1 MRLTPARAWLTAGP
15 MLLLMVAALLLPFG
29 WRSADLLRAC
39 LGGGECALHELWA
52 DRFYID
58 AIARTVGLSAAS
70 TALGLVLG
78 LGAALHLVAHPRW
91 EKPVAVLAGLGA
103 NFAGVPLA
111 LALTLLLGSQGV
123 LTTLAQK
130 SLSLAGLLQGWDLNS
145 DAGLLLAFTAF
156 QVPLAV
162 VLLMAPVRLLDPAL
176 AEAAATLGA
185 RPATFWRRVGLPL
198 LAPSLIETAS
208 LLFANAAAAYATP
221 FALAGT
227 ASPVLAVRI
236 AAAVSGD
243 IFSQPEL
250 ATALSLVMAVLL
262 LAVIVGGRLWS
273 ARLRRSA

>member
-1 MRLTPARAWLTAGP
+1 MQLTPTRAWLTAAP
-15 MLLLMVAALLLPFG
+15 MLALMATALLLPLA

-39 LGGGECALHELWA
+39 LGPDACVLRELWA
-52 DRFYID
+52 DGYHLG
-58 AIARTVGLSAAS
+58 AIARTLALSAAS
-70 TALGLVLG
+70 TVLGLVLG

-91 EKPVAVLAGLGA
+91 DKPVAVLASLGA

-123 LTTLAQK
+123 LTTLAR
-130 SLSLAGLLQGWDLNS
+130 SAGLLQGWDLAS
-145 DAGLLLAFTAF
+145 DAGLLLAFTTF
-156 QVPLAV
+156 QVPLAL
-162 VLLMAPVRLLDPAL
+162 VLLAAPVKLLDPTL

-185 RPATFWRRVGLPL
+185 SPARFWHRVGLPL
-198 LAPSLIETAS
+198 LAPSLVETAS

-262 LAVIVGGRLWS
+262 LAVIVGGRWWS
-273 ARLRRSA
+273 ARLRRLA

>member
-1 MRLTPARAWLTAGP
+1 MQLTLTRAWLVATPLLVLLATA
-15 MLLLMVAALLLPFG
+15 LVLPLG
-29 WRSADLLRAC
+29 WRSLDLLHAC
-39 LGGGECALHELWA
+39 LSSTGGAPCALHELWA
-52 DRFYID
+52 DRFYLD
-58 AIARTVGLSAAS
+58 AIARTVALSAAS
-70 TALGLVLG
+70 TVLGLVLG
-78 LGAALHLVAHPRW
+78 LGAALHLVTHPRW

-123 LTTLAQK
+123 LTALAR
-130 SLSLAGLLQGWDLNS
+130 SAGLLQGWDLAS

-156 QVPLAV
+156 QVPLALL
-162 VLLMAPVRLLDPAL
+162 LLMAPVRMLDPAL
-176 AEAAATLGA
+176 MDAAATLSATPA
-185 RPATFWRRVGLPL
+185 RFWRRVGLPL

-262 LAVIVGGRLWS
+262 LGVIVGGRWLA
-273 ARLRRSA
+273 ARWRRSA

>member
-1 MRLTPARAWLTAGP
+1 MSLTPARAWLVATP
-15 MLLLMVAALLLPFG
+15 LLALLATALLLPFG
-29 WRSADLLRAC
+29 WRSVDLLRSC
-39 LGGGECALHELWA
+39 LGGGECVLQELWV
-52 DRFYID
+52 DRFYAE
-58 AIARTVGLSAAS
+58 AILRTLLLSALS
-70 TALGLVLG
+70 TVLGLALG
-78 LGAALHLVAHPRW
+78 LGAALHVTSRPRW
-91 EKPVAVLAGLGA
+91 EQPVAVIAGLGA

-123 LTTLAQK
+123 LTTLARH
-130 SLSLAGLLQGWDLNS
+130 AGLLQNWDLAS
-145 DAGLLLAFTAF
+145 DAGLLLAFTLF

-162 VLLMAPVRLLDPAL
+162 VLLMAPVRMLDPSL

-185 RPATFWRRVGLPL
+185 PPGHYWRRVGFPL
-198 LAPSLIETAS
+198 LAPSLVEAAS

-236 AAAVSGD
+236 GAAVSGD

-262 LAVIVGGRLWS
+262 LIVIVGGRWWS
-273 ARLRRSA
+273 GRLRRSA

>member
-1 MRLTPARAWLTAGP
+1 MQLTPARAWLAAGP
-15 MLLLMVAALLLPFG
+15 LLVLMAAALLLPFG
-29 WRSADLLRAC
+29 WRSVDLLRAC
-39 LGGGECALHELWA
+39 VGSDSCALHELWA
-52 DRFYID
+52 DRFYLD
-58 AIARTVGLSAAS
+58 AITRTVLLSAAS
-70 TALGLVLG
+70 TALGLGLG

-130 SLSLAGLLQGWDLNS
+130 SLSLAGLPLGWDLNS

-162 VLLMAPVRLLDPAL
+162 VLLMAPVKLLDPAL

-198 LAPSLIETAS
+198 LAPSLVETAS

-243 IFSQPEL
+243 IFAQPEL
-250 ATALSLVMAVLL
+250 ATALSLVMAALL
-262 LAVIVGGRLWS
+262 LVVIVGGRWWS

>member
-1 MRLTPARAWLTAGP
+1 MRLSPARAWLAAGP
-15 MLLLMVAALLLPFG
+15 LLALLAAALLLPFG
-29 WRSADLLRAC
+29 WRSVELLRAC
-39 LGGGECALHELWA
+39 AGGSGCALQELWA
-52 DRFYID
+52 DRFYVD
-58 AIARTVGLSAAS
+58 AIVRTVALSAAS

-78 LGAALHLVAHPRW
+78 GGAALHLVAHPRW
-91 EKPVAVLAGLGA
+91 ERPVAVLAGLGA

-123 LTTLAQK
+123 LTTLGRE
-130 SLSLAGLLQGWDLNS
+130 AGLLQGWDLAS
-145 DAGLLLAFTAF
+145 DAGLLLAYTAF

-185 RPATFWRRVGLPL
+185 SPARFWRRIGLPL
-198 LAPSLIETAS
+198 LAPSLVEAAS

-243 IFSQPEL
+243 IFSEPEL
-250 ATALSLVMAVLL
+250 ATALSLVMAGLL
-262 LAVIVGGRLWS
+262 LAVIVGGRLLA

>member
-1 MRLTPARAWLTAGP
+1 MSLTPARAWLAAGP
-15 MLLLMVAALLLPFG
+15 MLLLLAGALLLPFG
-29 WRSADLLRAC
+29 WRSLALLQAC
-39 LGGGECALHELWA
+39 LGGAECALHELWA
-52 DRFYID
+52 DRFYLD
-58 AIARTVGLSAAS
+58 AITRTVVLSAAS
-70 TALGLVLG
+70 MGLGLVLG
-78 LGAALHLVAHPRW
+78 GGAALHLVAHPRW
-91 EKPVAVLAGLGA
+91 ERPVAVLAGLGA

-123 LTTLAQK
+123 LTTLARQ
-130 SLSLAGLLQGWDLNS
+130 AGLLQGWDLAS

-156 QVPLAV
+156 QVPLAL
-162 VLLMAPVRLLDPAL
+162 VLLAAPVKLLDPAL

-185 RPATFWRRVGLPL
+185 SPARFWRRVGLPL
-198 LAPSLIETAS
+198 LAPSLVEAAS

-250 ATALSLVMAVLL
+250 ATALSLVMALLL
-262 LAVIVGGRLWS
+262 LAVIAGGRWWS
-273 ARLRRSA
+273 ARLRRLA